1 MLPPSGPPFRQ
12 NGPSD
17 PLNGPLDPL
26 EGLLVPLDELELDG
40 PEMMDGP
47 EPPAKVQ
54 KIQQNKDE
62 LRDENLI

>member
-1 MLPPSGPPFRQ
+1 MPPSGPPLDPL

-17 PLNGPLDPL
+17 PLD
-26 EGLLVPLDELELDG
+26 GLLVPLDELELDG

-47 EPPAKVQ
+47 EPPAKVK
-54 KIQQNKDE
+54 KIQEKNEE